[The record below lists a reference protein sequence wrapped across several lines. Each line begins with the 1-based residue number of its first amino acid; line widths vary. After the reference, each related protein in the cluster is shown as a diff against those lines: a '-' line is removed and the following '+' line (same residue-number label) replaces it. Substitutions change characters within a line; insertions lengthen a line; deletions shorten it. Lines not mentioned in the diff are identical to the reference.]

1 MKAKVLITGMAGLL
15 GSNFSRH
22 LLAEGYDVVG
32 IDDFSGGYKENLAD
46 GAKCVNINL
55 ADLEAV
61 DRFFVMK
68 SRIMSII
75 LPLMPPRG

>member
-1 MKAKVLITGMAGLL
+1 MMLSVSMISPAVIKKIC
-15 GSNFSRH
+15 RR
-22 LLAEGYDVVG
+22 
-32 IDDFSGGYKENLAD
+32 
-46 GAKCVNINL
+46 CRVNINL

-61 DRFFVMK
+61 DSFFVMK